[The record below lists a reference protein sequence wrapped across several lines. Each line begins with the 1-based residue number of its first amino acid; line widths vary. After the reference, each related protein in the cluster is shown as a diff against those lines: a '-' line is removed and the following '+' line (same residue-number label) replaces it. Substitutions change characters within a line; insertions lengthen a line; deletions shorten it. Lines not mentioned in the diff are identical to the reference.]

1 MGWNI
6 CRQRDALE
14 CNTIAG
20 TVMCE
25 SVIEVKI
32 RALAPVSDGFV
43 LFLGNEEKVFLIP
56 VDQRVGRLS

>member
-1 MGWNI
+1 M
-6 CRQRDALE
+6 E
-14 CNTIAG
+14 CNTIAV

-32 RALAPVSDGFV
+32 RALAPVSDDGFV